1 MQGMIDQIPN
11 EESGDVQRSKEY
23 GQQRESPI
31 RNNSSFMHKDWREDG
46 SGGGVTPWRSRM
58 TRARNTIE
66 ATANIAPL
74 LEGI

>member
-1 MQGMIDQIPN
+1 MQ
-11 EESGDVQRSKEY
+11 
-23 GQQRESPI
+23 
-31 RNNSSFMHKDWREDG
+31 KDWREDG

-74 LEGI
+74 LEGIQGSTIMIHKIQPSDKGSNKPTT